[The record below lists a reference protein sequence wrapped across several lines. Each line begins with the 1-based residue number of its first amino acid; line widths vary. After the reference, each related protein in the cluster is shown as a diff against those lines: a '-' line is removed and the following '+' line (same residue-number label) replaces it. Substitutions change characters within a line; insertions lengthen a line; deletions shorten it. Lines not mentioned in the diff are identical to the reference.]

1 MNKEEMM
8 REEILKEE
16 FGAAAESQAADREK
30 EEPNETVGAES
41 KTAEAENAETDKS
54 EEAGQSEGG
63 AKETSESKQN
73 TEENSKQ
80 DNTQEVQDEALEI
93 KYMRLMADFQNFR
106 RRTEKEKSD
115 IYQFAN
121 EGIVKELLDVV
132 DNFERAFSTETED
145 KKYEEGMKMIFNQLM
160 ACLERAG
167 VVEIDCL
174 GKEFDPN
181 YHNAVMTEDSTEYD
195 SGMVTKVLQKG
206 YLLHDRVVRPAM
218 VMTAN

>member
-1 MNKEEMM
+1 MIKEEKT
-8 REEILKEE
+8 REEILKEQILKRE
-16 FGAAAESQAADREK
+16 NEELQEEAEDVQ
-30 EEPNETVGAES
+30 G
-41 KTAEAENAETDKS
+41 KTAEEAAEGAAENEAEQTEGEQQENS
-54 EEAGQSEGG
+54 E
-63 AKETSESKQN
+63 
-73 TEENSKQ
+73 TEENNKQ
-80 DNTQEVQDEALEI
+80 ENKQEVQDEALEI

-145 KKYEEGMKMIFNQLM
+145 KGYEEGMKMIFKQLM

-181 YHNAVMTEDSTEYD
+181 YHNAVMTEDSAEYD
-195 SGMVTKVLQKG
+195 SGTVTKVLQKG

-218 VMTAN
+218 VVTAN

>member
-1 MNKEEMM
+1 MNNEEKT
-8 REEILKEE
+8 REEIMEEVSEETTDEVLKEAE
-16 FGAAAESQAADREK
+16 DEALEEDETAEEADKADEKAAES
-30 EEPNETVGAES
+30 S
-41 KTAEAENAETDKS
+41 
-54 EEAGQSEGG
+54 
-63 AKETSESKQN
+63 
-73 TEENSKQ
+73 ENSNE
-80 DNTQEVQDEALEI
+80 DNKQEVQDEAMEI

-195 SGMVTKVLQKG
+195 SGTVTKVLQKG

>member
-1 MNKEEMM
+1 MNKEEKT
-8 REEILKEE
+8 REEIM
-16 FGAAAESQAADREK
+16 
-30 EEPNETVGAES
+30 NEA
-41 KTAEAENAETDKS
+41 S
-54 EEAGQSEGG
+54 EEANDE
-63 AKETSESKQN
+63 ALKENEAVENAGEAGEAEKDAAGN
-73 TEENSKQ
+73 TESDKNSNE
-80 DNTQEVQDEALEI
+80 DNKQEVQDEAMEI

-218 VMTAN
+218 VVTAN